1 MRTTDALI
9 IGMELGRIR
18 GALDAWEESKHPR
31 ADNGQFTS
39 GAGGGGK
46 SATFKE
52 ATKRRSQTKAKENEA
67 AVSKAK
73 KTLSD
78 IDKKIA
84 QAKKDGD
91 QKRVSFLE
99 ATKKRAEK
107 TSGKPTKEEINA
119 FIAKV
124 TGKEPYYGISP
135 EDEKKI
141 KTTKYRVDHGQ
152 AAPEDLQIVA
162 RQILEKRKK

>member
-1 MRTTDALI
+1 MI
-9 IGMELGRIR
+9 ELEHQLNTAQKEAKTG
-18 GALDAWEESKHPR
+18 S
-31 ADNGQFTS
+31 
-39 GAGGGGK
+39 GGGSSNTSENAK
-46 SATFKE
+46 AFLE
-52 ATKRRSQTKAKENEA
+52 ATKRRSQTKAKETEA
-67 AVSKAK
+67 AASKAK

-107 TSGKPTKEEINA
+107 KASSKPTKEEINA

-152 AAPEDLQIVA
+152 AAPEDLQVLA